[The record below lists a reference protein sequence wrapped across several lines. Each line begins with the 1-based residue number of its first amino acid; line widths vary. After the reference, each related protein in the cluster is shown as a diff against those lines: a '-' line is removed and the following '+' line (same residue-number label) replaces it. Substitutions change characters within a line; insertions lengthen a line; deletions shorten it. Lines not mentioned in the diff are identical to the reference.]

1 MAVLRKQLVDPVI
14 DLYNERFDAKLRIS
28 MEDLK
33 KEILSDLIKAESSII
48 EKAGLM
54 EEVSGSI
61 EAL

>member
-14 DLYNERFDAKLRIS
+14 DLYNERFDAKLRMSI
-28 MEDLK
+28 EALK
-33 KEILSDLIKAESSII
+33 KEILSDLIKAESSIT